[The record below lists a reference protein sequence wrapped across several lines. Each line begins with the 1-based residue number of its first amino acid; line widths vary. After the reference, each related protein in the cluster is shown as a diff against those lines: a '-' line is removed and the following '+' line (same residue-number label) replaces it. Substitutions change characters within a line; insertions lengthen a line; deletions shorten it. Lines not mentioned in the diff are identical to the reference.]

1 MKPVTAKLVAAL
13 VQARMESDVAD
24 DILAVLKLH
33 EGKSLTVRILPLLP
47 GGPGIGGAERWRITH
62 QGGMMT
68 KIEEREYTRSQG
80 SRGTSLLMSYSVKSV
95 TIDTS
100 FVVAHNPADFA
111 GRLERNKS
119 RRAALNNHGMQ
130 YALAMAM
137 NAVRDARGAL
147 AQAEADMQ
155 RLTIGPEGEDGA
167 FSADRFMFE
176 QLAEG
181 DSAKTKILLE
191 AHGIKEEAGETRG
204 GDDFLPFPTA
214 AAAKKEARS

>member
-47 GGPGIGGAERWRITH
+47 DGAERWRITH
-62 QGGMMT
+62 TSGMT

-80 SRGTSLLMSYSVKSV
+80 SRGTSLLMSHSVKNV

-214 AAAKKEARS
+214 AAAKKEA